1 MHTPTLSYILS
12 ANFIWDKKK
21 KKNKK
26 KNTDLPQENVKD
38 TTDVIRKPKLKK
50 YRQYTMAKWLTPR
63 GVTLER
69 KPVVSHEWQKD
80 GIVIKN
86 DKRNISA
93 VICDKNI
100 P

>member
-1 MHTPTLSYILS
+1 
-12 ANFIWDKKK
+12 
-21 KKNKK
+21 
-26 KNTDLPQENVKD
+26 
-38 TTDVIRKPKLKK
+38 
-50 YRQYTMAKWLTPR
+50 MAKWLTPR